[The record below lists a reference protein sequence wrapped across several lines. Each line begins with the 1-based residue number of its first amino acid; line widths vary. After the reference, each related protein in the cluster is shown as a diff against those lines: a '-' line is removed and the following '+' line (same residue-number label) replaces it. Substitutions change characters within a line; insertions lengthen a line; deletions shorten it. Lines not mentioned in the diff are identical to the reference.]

1 VELPSEY
8 DEGLG
13 SRKAIYKK
21 YAQAIPGAFAVQK
34 ADKAPCRLACPAGLN
49 VQGYVQM
56 VGQGKYKESLE
67 IIMEDLP
74 LPGVLGRICPH
85 GCEDACRRCEVDDPV
100 AIRSLKRLAADQFDP
115 RNIEIKCLPTRKEK
129 VAIIGSGP
137 AGLSAAYQLVR
148 KGVLSTIFEALP
160 EAGGMLRVGI
170 PAHRLP
176 REVLDKDIEVV
187 TNLGVEIKTNTPL
200 GPELTVD
207 DLFSQGYKAVYIA
220 IGAHVG
226 IELGV
231 PGEKAGGVRQG
242 VDFLREV
249 NLSGKAKVGESVGI
263 IGGGNVAID
272 VARCAVRL
280 GAKEVSIIYR
290 RSRAEM
296 PAWEEEIQAAE
307 DEGVK
312 ITYLS
317 APQEVLTE
325 DGKVVGL
332 RCIRMELTKPDSSG
346 RRKPVP
352 IPGSEYDINIDQ
364 LIPAIGQRPDL
375 SAIEDIADLEFSRWG
390 TTEVDAI
397 TYATGREGVFAGGDV
412 QTGPW
417 VAIGA
422 IAAGKEASESI
433 IRYIDGQD
441 MVKGREPIVKDD
453 PVYRPIPND
462 APGAPRAKMPELGLK
477 QRKGNF
483 KEVELGYTETD
494 GQAEADRCLNCGFCC
509 ECFQCVDVC
518 KAEAV
523 TIETHAENEETVS
536 IDVGS
541 VILAPGFESF
551 DPSKLDTY
559 NYSKHPN
566 VITSIEFE
574 RILSAT
580 GPFQGHLIR
589 PSDRKEP
596 KKIAWFQCIGSRDL
610 NRCDNSFCSS
620 VCCMYAIKEAVVAK
634 EHAGSDLDCTIFFMD
649 MRTHGKDFERFYESA
664 RDQHG
669 VRFIRSRVHTIDPIR
684 KTDDLTVRYI
694 TESGELKSEN
704 FDLIVLS
711 VGMQTPDE
719 VIELANKLDI
729 ELTDGNFCKTDSFE
743 PVTTSKE
750 GIYVC
755 GAFQGPKD
763 IPQSVVDASAAAS
776 AAGEILSDVRNTVT
790 KTAEVIPETDI
801 TGQRPKI
808 GVFVCKCGI
817 NIAGVVDV
825 PAVTEYAASLP
836 YVEYVTNNLFTCSQD
851 TQDVMSQIIK
861 EKGLN
866 RVVVAACTPKTHEPL
881 FQETLISAGLN
892 KYLFE
897 MCNIRNQDSWV
908 HKDNPDL
915 ATEKAKDLVRMS
927 VAKVALTEPLEE
939 AEIAVNQTAMV
950 LGGGISGMTSA
961 RSLARQGYDTHIVEK
976 GSNLGGQALNLYHTF
991 DGGDVQNKLSKLVDE
1006 IMKDKKIHVH
1016 LNTTVT
1022 EVDGFVGNFKSTIS
1036 NNGSPEVLE
1045 HGIAVLAT
1053 GAKQLEPDEY
1063 SYGKDSRILS
1073 SLELDRKFIENDP
1086 LVDSLNT
1093 AVFIQC
1099 VGSRE
1104 PDRPYCSRVCCTHSI
1119 ENALELKKRN
1129 PDMSIFILY
1138 RDIRTYGEREYLYKE
1153 AREKGIIFIRYSLE
1167 SKPQVK
1173 VAKDSVKVTV
1183 LDHILDRPI
1192 EIDADLITLA
1202 SAIIPN
1208 RDEKLANFFKVSL
1221 NNDGF
1226 FIERHAK
1233 LGPSDFATDG
1243 VFLCGM
1249 AHYPKPIDEAVAQ
1262 GRAAASRAI
1271 TLLAQETVHTSGI
1284 VAKTEQP
1291 ICSSCGVCISICP
1304 YSAPSFTEEGP
1315 FVGKAEINPIL
1326 CKGCGLCVAS
1336 CRSGAIHLKGFDNDQ
1351 IFAQIF
1357 AMNEAV

>member
-1 VELPSEY
+1 
-8 DEGLG
+8 
-13 SRKAIYKK
+13 
-21 YAQAIPGAFAVQK
+21 
-34 ADKAPCRLACPAGLN
+34 
-49 VQGYVQM
+49 
-56 VGQGKYKESLE
+56 
-67 IIMEDLP
+67 
-74 LPGVLGRICPH
+74 
-85 GCEDACRRCEVDDPV
+85 
-100 AIRSLKRLAADQFDP
+100 
-115 RNIEIKCLPTRKEK
+115 
-129 VAIIGSGP
+129 
-137 AGLSAAYQLVR
+137 
-148 KGVLSTIFEALP
+148 
-160 EAGGMLRVGI
+160 
-170 PAHRLP
+170 
-176 REVLDKDIEVV
+176 
-187 TNLGVEIKTNTPL
+187 
-200 GPELTVD
+200 
-207 DLFSQGYKAVYIA
+207 
-220 IGAHVG
+220 
-226 IELGV
+226 
-231 PGEKAGGVRQG
+231 
-242 VDFLREV
+242 
-249 NLSGKAKVGESVGI
+249 
-263 IGGGNVAID
+263 
-272 VARCAVRL
+272 
-280 GAKEVSIIYR
+280 
-290 RSRAEM
+290 
-296 PAWEEEIQAAE
+296 
-307 DEGVK
+307 
-312 ITYLS
+312 
-317 APQEVLTE
+317 
-325 DGKVVGL
+325 
-332 RCIRMELTKPDSSG
+332 
-346 RRKPVP
+346 
-352 IPGSEYDINIDQ
+352 
-364 LIPAIGQRPDL
+364 
-375 SAIEDIADLEFSRWG
+375 
-390 TTEVDAI
+390 
-397 TYATGREGVFAGGDV
+397 
-412 QTGPW
+412 
-417 VAIGA
+417 
-422 IAAGKEASESI
+422 
-433 IRYIDGQD
+433 
-441 MVKGREPIVKDD
+441 
-453 PVYRPIPND
+453 
-462 APGAPRAKMPELGLK
+462 
-477 QRKGNF
+477 
-483 KEVELGYTETD
+483 
-494 GQAEADRCLNCGFCC
+494 
-509 ECFQCVDVC
+509 
-518 KAEAV
+518 
-523 TIETHAENEETVS
+523 
-536 IDVGS
+536 
-541 VILAPGFESF
+541 
-551 DPSKLDTY
+551 
-559 NYSKHPN
+559 
-566 VITSIEFE
+566 
-574 RILSAT
+574 
-580 GPFQGHLIR
+580 
-589 PSDRKEP
+589 
-596 KKIAWFQCIGSRDL
+596 
-610 NRCDNSFCSS
+610 
-620 VCCMYAIKEAVVAK
+620 MYAIKEAVVAK

-669 VRFIRSRVHTIDPIR
+669 VRFIRSRVHTIDP
-684 KTDDLTVRYI
+684 TAEDDLIVRYI
-694 TESGELKSEN
+694 TESGELKSED

-729 ELTDGNFCKTDSFE
+729 ELTDGKFCKTDSFE
-743 PVTTSKE
+743 PVTTSRE

-763 IPQSVVDASAAAS
+763 IPQAVVDASAAAS
-776 AAGEILSDVRNTVT
+776 AAGEILSDARNTVT
-790 KTAEVIPETDI
+790 KTPEIIPETDI

-836 YVEYVTNNLFTCSQD
+836 YVEYITNNLFTCSQD
-851 TQDVMSQIIK
+851 TQDVMAQIIK

-908 HKDNPDL
+908 HKDSPDL

-939 AEIAVNQTAMV
+939 AEITVNQTAMV

-961 RSLARQGYDTHIVEK
+961 RSLARQGYETHIIEK
-976 GSNLGGQALNLYHTF
+976 SSNLGGQALNLYHTF

-1006 IMKDKKIHVH
+1006 IIKDKKIHVH

-1022 EVDGFVGNFKSTIS
+1022 GVDGFVGNFKSTIS
-1036 NNGSPEVLE
+1036 NNGSREILE

-1053 GAKQLEPDEY
+1053 GAEQLEPDEY

-1073 SLELDRKFIENDP
+1073 SLELDRKFIENDS
-1086 LVDSLNT
+1086 LIDSLNT

-1173 VAKDSVKVTV
+1173 VAKDFIKVTV

-1249 AHYPKPIDEAVAQ
+1249 AHYPKPIDEAIAQ

-1271 TLLAQETVHTSGI
+1271 TLLAQETVHTSGT

-1315 FVGKAEINPIL
+1315 FTGKAEINPIL

-1357 AMNEAV
+1357 AMNEAM